1 MKSENRSRIL
11 VVEDEQ
17 IVALDLRG
25 RLTQLGYEVV
35 ATAATGAAAI
45 ARAAELHPDLVLMDI
60 KLSGPMDGIEAAE
73 KIQQIRETPVVY
85 LTAFGDDVTLTRA
98 KARELYGYVLKPFDE
113 RELQIAIEVALFRHR
128 TAQQLAEREAWLAA
142 VLGGVS
148 DGVVASDAAGRVRL
162 MNGVAEA
169 LSGWRAEDAS
179 GRDLGDVLRLAPA
192 ERAGGPAWAAIPHR
206 VLTRRDGATLPVEA
220 HERVIHGDKGHGD
233 KGHGDKGAPLG
244 RVWVLRDVTE
254 PLQILESQR
263 AVMEASAELPAVLDD
278 PQALERV
285 ARRLVPALGEA
296 CIVHLAEASG
306 PLEVEVVACAEHER
320 AADLCAALRQ
330 ARGGGLPEV
339 ARRGEAVLR
348 ALPDPEALAEALGA
362 VPSPAITAIGAR
374 WLVSAPLPARGR
386 TLGALTLVTSRP
398 GRCHGARDL
407 ALAQDLGRRVAMAID
422 NARLYR
428 DAQRAIHL
436 RDDALAIV
444 SHDLRNPLSAVIAGA
459 EALRRDATDRV
470 RNLAGTIQRAGRG
483 MERLI
488 SDLLDAARLDD
499 GHLAVE
505 SSACAARSLI
515 ADALEAFELQ
525 IAAKELSL
533 SSDVRGDA
541 EALCDRARIG
551 QVLSNLIGNAVK
563 FTPRGGSIGVRVQAD
578 GGHVLFAVS
587 DSGPGI
593 PPEQIPHLF
602 ERFWQGTAAARQGTG
617 LGLYI
622 ARGIVDLHGGRIWAE
637 SSPGHGS
644 TFLFTLPR
652 APPAGA
658 REEA

>member
-1 MKSENRSRIL
+1 MKSEDRPKIL

-73 KIQQIRETPVVY
+73 KIQEIRETPVVY
-85 LTAFGDDVTLTRA
+85 LTAFGDEVTLTRA

-128 TAQQLAEREAWLAA
+128 TAQQLAESEAWLAA

-148 DGVVASDAAGRVRL
+148 DGVVASDAARRVRL

-192 ERAGGPAWAAIPHR
+192 EPAGGPAWAAIPHW
-206 VLTRRDGATLPVEA
+206 VLTRKDGATLPVEA
-220 HERVIHGDKGHGD
+220 HERTIHDG
-233 KGHGDKGAPLG
+233 KGALLG
-244 RVWVLRDVTE
+244 LVWVLRDVTE
-254 PLQILESQR
+254 ALQILESQR
-263 AVMEASAELPAVLDD
+263 AVMEASADLPAVLDD

-285 ARRLVPALGEA
+285 AQRLVPALGDA
-296 CIVHLAEASG
+296 CIVHLAKASG
-306 PLEVEVVACAEHER
+306 PLEVEVVAWAEHER
-320 AADLCAALRQ
+320 VADLCAALRQ

-348 ALPDPEALAEALGA
+348 ELPAPEALAEALGA
-362 VPSPAITAIGAR
+362 MPLPAITAIGAR

-398 GRCHGARDL
+398 GRCYGARDL

-428 DAQRAIHL
+428 DAQRAVHL

-459 EALRRDATDRV
+459 DAIRRDATDRV
-470 RNLAGTIQRAGRG
+470 RKLATTIQRAGRG

-525 IAAKELSL
+525 LAAKELSL
-533 SSDVRGDA
+533 SSDVRSDA

-551 QVLSNLIGNAVK
+551 QVLSNLLGNAVK

-578 GGHVLFAVS
+578 AGHVLFAVS

-602 ERFWQGTAAARQGTG
+602 ERFWQGTAAARKGTG

-637 SSPGHGS
+637 SSPGNGS
-644 TFLFTLPR
+644 TFFFTLPR
-652 APPAGA
+652 APPAATCTRSITGK
-658 REEA
+658 